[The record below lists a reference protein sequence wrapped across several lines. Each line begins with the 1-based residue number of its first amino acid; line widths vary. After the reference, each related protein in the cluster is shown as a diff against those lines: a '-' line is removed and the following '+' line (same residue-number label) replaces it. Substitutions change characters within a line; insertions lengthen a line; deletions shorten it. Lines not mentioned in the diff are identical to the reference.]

1 MSKITCAIV
10 EDDAVSLSLVEGLA
24 ERTGMLEVMG
34 KFGSPMEAIPWLAKN
49 EVDLL
54 FLDIE
59 MPGMTGLEMLGTLT
73 YKPEVIV
80 ISGKTGYAV
89 DAFNHSVADYL
100 VKPIKDYAR
109 FLTAVNRV
117 AAKQKN
123 KYQRQEEQNT
133 LFVKVDSLLL
143 KLDTE
148 TILWIEAFGD
158 YIKIQTEEKTLTVY
172 STLKKLEEKLD
183 PKKFVRVHRSF
194 VVNLTKVTNVDM
206 NNIEIDKR
214 IIPVSLTYKE
224 SFLAKLNIL

>member
-1 MSKITCAIV
+1 MSKMTCAIV
-10 EDDAVSLSLVEGLA
+10 EDDALSLSLVDGLA
-24 ERTGMLEVMG
+24 QRTGLLDVLG
-34 KFGSPMEAIPWLAKN
+34 KFGSPMEAIPWLAEN

-59 MPGMTGLEMLGTLT
+59 MPGMTGLEMLSTLS
-73 YKPEVIV
+73 YKPDVIV

-89 DAFNHSVADYL
+89 DAFDHSVIDYL

-109 FLTAVNRV
+109 FLTAVNKV

-123 KYQRQEEQNT
+123 RAARQEGKT
-133 LFVKVDSLLL
+133 LFVKNDSLLL
-143 KLDTE
+143 KLDTD

-183 PKKFVRVHRSF
+183 PEIFVRVHRSF
-194 VVNLTKVTNVDM
+194 VVNLTKISNVDV

-214 IIPVSLTYKE
+214 IIPVSLTYKD